1 MEISTGDSQVPYFF
15 DSTYRQVYSHL
26 LERET
31 IKRSNL
37 IKFEK

>member
-1 MEISTGDSQVPYFF
+1 MEISTDDYQVPYLF
-15 DSTYRQVYSHL
+15 DSTYRQDYSHL
-26 LERET
+26 LEREM